1 MAANRP
7 VRRNRQNQDGL
18 PSQQYN
24 LRDGRGHE
32 FQNDQGH
39 DLPLH
44 ALATT
49 PRNIFPQSV
58 RVYADNGQ
66 TPNASNVPGNVT
78 SNPGGR
84 QTSPA
89 ALYAIQRKGNFTQL
103 IIPYTLATVLVLPA
117 TSRIYLLI
125 QNLDAA
131 QNMFLGFG
139 FKPDGA
145 AGLGLK
151 IIPGGYYE
159 PFQVPQNDVF
169 IAGSGVGN
177 ACVIFSNG

>member
-1 MAANRP
+1 MADNRP
-7 VRRNRQNQDGL
+7 MRRNRDGL
-18 PSQQYN
+18 PSQQYT
-24 LRDGRGHE
+24 LKDGRGHE
-32 FQNDQGH
+32 FQNDQPH

-44 ALATT
+44 ALAQT
-49 PRNIFPQSV
+49 PRNVFAKAARI
-58 RVYADNGQ
+58 YADNGQ
-66 TPNASNVPGNVT
+66 TPNASGDSSQVT

-84 QTSPA
+84 QAGSA
-89 ALYAIQRKGNFTQL
+89 SLYALQRKANFTQL
-103 IIPYTLATVLVLPA
+103 ILPYTLATVLVLPA

-131 QNMFLGFG
+131 ANMFLGFG

-145 AGLGLK
+145 GGLGLK